1 MHGVKYMD
9 EKKSERLSELRF
21 QLVKE
26 MFEIDPRLRER
37 VRNYLMSGKQ
47 KNPYAWLSIKIPEER
62 LAKMTP
68 DELWENGYCPNCRV
82 KQTLTADE
90 PPFRYCPKCGAVG

>member
-26 MFEIDPRLRER
+26 MFEIDP
-37 VRNYLMSGKQ
+37 NS
-47 KNPYAWLSIKIPEER
+47 
-62 LAKMTP
+62 
-68 DELWENGYCPNCRV
+68 
-82 KQTLTADE
+82 
-90 PPFRYCPKCGAVG
+90 